1 MIDMH
6 IHTIFSNGELL
17 PLAVL
22 DRCKKNNVNI
32 MSITDHNSIVGVKA
46 AMEKNPYKDIR
57 VISGIEL
64 AAVSERGRHKHFLG
78 YNLDVND
85 IYLNKMLN
93 YIRIDGIDML
103 LDMVRILIEEYR
115 IVFSNKELTD
125 IFSTPGDIGRS
136 QLAKL
141 LVLKKYANAESE
153 AYDKY
158 LQPIRD
164 RGIKRHI
171 SLTDK
176 DCINFIKNAGGI
188 ACLAHPYQLR
198 MDYDELESYIKYLKW
213 CGLDAIEVY
222 HSEQP
227 KNMVIK
233 LEKLADKL
241 GLKRS
246 VGSDFHGKISTPN
259 IKIGY
264 GIKNNLMKESA
275 SILELIK

>member
-17 PLAVL
+17 PIEVL
-22 DRCKKNNVNI
+22 EKCKKNNVNI
-32 MSITDHNSIVGVKA
+32 MSITDHNSVVGVRA
-46 AMEKNPYKDIR
+46 AMERNPYKDIR

-64 AAVSERGRHKHFLG
+64 AAVSERGIHKHFLG
-78 YNLDVND
+78 YNFDVND
-85 IYLNKMLN
+85 IHLNKMLN
-93 YIRIDGIDML
+93 YIRMDGFDML
-103 LDMVRILIEEYR
+103 LSMVQILMKEFGI
-115 IVFSNKELTD
+115 IFSNKEITE
-125 IFSTPGDIGRS
+125 IFGTPGDIGRS

-141 LVLKKYANAESE
+141 LVINNYARTESE

-198 MDYDELESYIKYLKW
+198 MDYAELERYLRYLKW